1 MQTLLNQLQD
11 DEALLMMYAAD
22 ELSAEDRA
30 RVERRL
36 AEEPALREQLESV
49 RELSGSIHDAIGELD
64 GGSRLHVSEGV
75 AVRKVARVMRQWQY
89 DRMAPP
95 PPEAPEDQLRFPWWS
110 YPLATAA
117 AVLLAFLVWWGQQ
130 DGPPEQRVRRW
141 ASSPE
146 SSEMERPLAWGW
158 DDEMARR
165 LRQSLYRGFESN
177 GLQFDNDAAW
187 VFAEEPQI
195 DDVEGIFMTP
205 LMTDERIQ

>member
-64 GGSRLHVSEGV
+64 GGSRLPVSEGV
-75 AVRKVARVMRQWQY
+75 AVRKVTRVMRQWQI

-95 PPEAPEDQLRFPWWS
+95 PVEEPEDQLRFPWWS

-117 AVLLAFLVWWGQQ
+117 AILLAFIVWWGQQ
-130 DGPPEQRVRRW
+130 DGPPELRRPQQVVR
-141 ASSPE
+141 SDPNGTGGFD
-146 SSEMERPLAWGW
+146 RPTMMTW
-158 DDEMARR
+158 DEDDLMARR
-165 LRQSLYRGFESN
+165 LQRSLWGGYEQN
-177 GLQFDNDAAW
+177 GLDF
-187 VFAEEPQI
+187 
-195 DDVEGIFMTP
+195 
-205 LMTDERIQ
+205 